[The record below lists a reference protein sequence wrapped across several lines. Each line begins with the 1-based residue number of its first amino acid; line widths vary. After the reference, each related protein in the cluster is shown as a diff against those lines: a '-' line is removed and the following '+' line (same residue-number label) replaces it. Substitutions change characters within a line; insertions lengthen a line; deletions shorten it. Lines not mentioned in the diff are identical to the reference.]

1 MNNDIRVRNLLA
13 QQRHNKDSFWQ
24 ITFPL
29 MIGSLLI
36 LSIAVWAVTAVA
48 AGGQVGQAADT
59 ALIFLIIPVLMIA
72 FIFLAILAGLVYGVI
87 WLNKNI
93 PFYTHRLQKT
103 FARVGGQVQ
112 TVADKAAS
120 PLIKAQALSAALRA
134 FGRAFRFWQ

>member
-1 MNNDIRVRNLLA
+1 MNNDFNKHNLLA
-13 QQRHNKDSFWQ
+13 QQSHNKDSFWQ

-29 MIGSLLI
+29 IIGSLLI
-36 LSIAVWAVTAVA
+36 LSIAVWTVVAVA
-48 AGGQVGQAADT
+48 AGGQVSQAADA
-59 ALIFLIIPVLMIA
+59 ALIFLIIPALMIA
-72 FIFLAILAGLVYGVI
+72 LIFLAIFSGLAYAVI

-93 PFYTHRLQKT
+93 PIYTYRLQKT

-120 PLIKAQALSAALRA
+120 PLIKAQTLSAALRA

>member
-1 MNNDIRVRNLLA
+1 MNNDFNKRNLLA
-13 QQRHNKDSFWQ
+13 QQSHKKDSFWQ

-29 MIGSLLI
+29 IIGSLLI
-36 LSIAVWAVTAVA
+36 LSIAVWTVAAVA
-48 AGGQVGQAADT
+48 AGGQVSQAADA
-59 ALIFLIIPVLMIA
+59 ALIFLIIPALMIA
-72 FIFLAILAGLVYGVI
+72 LIFLAIFSGLVYVVI

-93 PFYTHRLQKT
+93 PIYTYRLQKT

-120 PLIKAQALSAALRA
+120 PLIKAQTLSAALRA